1 MNKYNREE
9 LIEMFGYSFQ
19 IFKAVSDLNKAISAE
34 QNKAYNKIMGNYDEL
49 KKKYNFAIIGFILLS
64 FFLGLLKGVVASLF
78 EYVFWGAISY
88 GVFQLMFSPI
98 VFIVKTIYK
107 YIAKNEFSNASKND
121 ASKAYL

>member
-49 KKKYNFAIIGFILLS
+49 KKKYNFAII
-64 FFLGLLKGVVASLF
+64 
-78 EYVFWGAISY
+78 
-88 GVFQLMFSPI
+88 
-98 VFIVKTIYK
+98 
-107 YIAKNEFSNASKND
+107 
-121 ASKAYL
+121 

>member
-49 KKKYNFAIIGFILLS
+49 KNINVNLKMYKSGNLKMYNF
-64 FFLGLLKGVVASLF
+64 
-78 EYVFWGAISY
+78 
-88 GVFQLMFSPI
+88 
-98 VFIVKTIYK
+98 TH
-107 YIAKNEFSNASKND
+107 
-121 ASKAYL
+121 